1 MRIND
6 SISIVIHIFSAQRAA
21 SEGYKTISYGGY
33 LLNPRDTRYEAPT
46 GDLSLL
52 YENKRNELNL
62 HRSLSNKEKQVV
74 GIIRRIQWC
83 QYGLNTTF
91 YGLLLKMSA

>member
-1 MRIND
+1 MKLLLE
-6 SISIVIHIFSAQRAA
+6 IFLYST
-21 SEGYKTISYGGY
+21 KTEEE
-33 LLNPRDTRYEAPT
+33 RV
-46 GDLSLL
+46 
-52 YENKRNELNL
+52 KL
-62 HRSLSNKEKQVV
+62 HRSQSNKEKQVV